1 MVYNLS
7 IISKNKLKAM
17 DTFKVM
23 TSCLNK
29 KTKISE
35 EEIEKIPSY
44 VFLRWLS
51 GSPYTVLAAN
61 FINMYNKIP
70 VTNQFYM
77 IRHAF
82 GDKIKFIKYPKGSN
96 EKGDS
101 YELEC
106 LMKYFNISLEKAKEY
121 RELIDE
127 NELQNIVQM
136 FRKDQK

>member
-1 MVYNLS
+1 
-7 IISKNKLKAM
+7 M

-29 KTKISE
+29 KIKISE

-127 NELQNIVQM
+127 KELQNIVQM